1 MIHDLLVALGW
12 PIRPDTAL
20 GLYTA
25 VHTDT
30 GSFRYSNTTPR
41 TFRIAAALTAA
52 GAQPPPLTHP
62 PHPRRPQGPPP
73 VPGGPVRRGGEGGDG
88 PGGPPTRPRGAAP

>member
-1 MIHDLLVALGW
+1 MIHDLIIALGW
-12 PIRPDTAL
+12 PIGPEVAL

-52 GAQPPPLTHP
+52 GAEPALVTDRLYQ
-62 PHPRRPQGPPP
+62 RRPKDALPDPGPPA
-73 VPGGPVRRGGEGGDG
+73 GARGGERRRPGGD
-88 PGGPPTRPRGAAP
+88 A